1 MALESLVNKLRQDR
15 YILAAILYGSLAR
28 GEAWEKSDI
37 DLTIIQQDGLDREVQ
52 NLWLVEDGINIS
64 ATVISRSRFKRQ
76 MDGALQGSFMHS
88 IRSQS
93 QLLFTQ
99 DESITDWLTET
110 AAIGNRDQEFQLL
123 RAAAWVP
130 PILDKAEKW
139 FYVKN
144 DPDYSFVWLID
155 VVNRLATIEVILN
168 SEAPGREVIHQAL
181 KYNPTLFKTMYTD
194 LIHGPKDAEVF
205 RTDLQLA
212 YSYLMDRAE
221 RLFKPILDYLAEA
234 QGPRTV
240 AELNDYF
247 KNKTQTGEIFW
258 ASEWLARKGIIEK
271 VAAPT
276 RLYKKSQITLEVPA
290 YDYHPDLF
298 DWE

>member
-1 MALESLVNKLRQDR
+1 MALDSLVNKLRQDR

-181 KYNPTLFKTMYTD
+181 KYNPTFFKTMYTD
-194 LIHGPKDAEVF
+194 LIHGPKDAEVI
-205 RTDLQLA
+205 RTALQLA
-212 YSYLMDRAE
+212 DSYLMDRAE

-258 ASEWLARKGIIEK
+258 AYEWLARKGIIEK